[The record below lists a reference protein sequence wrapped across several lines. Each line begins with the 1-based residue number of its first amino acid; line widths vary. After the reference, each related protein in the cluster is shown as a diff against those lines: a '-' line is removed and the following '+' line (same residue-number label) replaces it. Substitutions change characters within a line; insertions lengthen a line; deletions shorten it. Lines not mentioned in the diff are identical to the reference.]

1 MTASPRTLQLLK
13 DAARTHPLPLELLA
27 FIRARAAA
35 IHRTPF

>member
-1 MTASPRTLQLLK
+1 MTDARSRTI
-13 DAARTHPLPLELLA
+13 PLELLA